1 MMKNNDAN
9 NLKAGDKICLFK
21 KDGLL
26 PIMCGKLEFFNE
38 KEDKV
43 SIKVDE
49 GSVKLT
55 RHLYDLVS
63 TSTLSHSG
71 SKCSVEMLRRQFMQF
86 SGIIKRESK
95 R

>member
-1 MMKNNDAN
+1 MLKDNDVN

-43 SIKVDE
+43 SIEVDE
-49 GSVKLT
+49 GSIVLT

-63 TSTLSHSG
+63 TSTLSDSG
-71 SKCSVEMLRRQFMQF
+71 SKCSVEILRRQFMQF

>member
-1 MMKNNDAN
+1 MLKNNDVN
-9 NLKAGDKICLFK
+9 GLKTGDKICLFK

-49 GSVKLT
+49 GSIVLT

-63 TSTLSHSG
+63 SSTLSHSG
-71 SKCSVEMLRRQFMQF
+71 SKRSIEMLRRQFMQF

>member
-1 MMKNNDAN
+1 MLKDNDVS

-26 PIMCGKLEFFNE
+26 PIVCGILDFFNE

-63 TSTLSHSG
+63 TSTLSRSG
-71 SKCSVEMLRRQFMQF
+71 SKRSVEQLRRQFMQF

>member
-1 MMKNNDAN
+1 MLKDNDVN

-43 SIKVDE
+43 SIEIDE
-49 GSVKLT
+49 GSIVLT

-71 SKCSVEMLRRQFMQF
+71 SKCSVEILRRQFMQF
-86 SGIIKRESK
+86 SGIIKREPK

>member
-1 MMKNNDAN
+1 MLKDNDVS

-38 KEDKV
+38 KYDKV
-43 SIKVDE
+43 SMKVDE

-63 TSTLSHSG
+63 TSTLSHSW
-71 SKCSVEMLRRQFMQF
+71 SKRSVALLRRQFMQF
-86 SGIIKRESK
+86 SGMIKREPKS
-95 R
+95 